1 MFRGKSGDL
10 TLHQYGLGPIMKDLG
25 RKLEAELKPGSIV
38 VSNVFTVPGWKI
50 DSSTENVHLYT
61 MPSR

>member
-1 MFRGKSGDL
+1 
-10 TLHQYGLGPIMKDLG
+10 MKDLG